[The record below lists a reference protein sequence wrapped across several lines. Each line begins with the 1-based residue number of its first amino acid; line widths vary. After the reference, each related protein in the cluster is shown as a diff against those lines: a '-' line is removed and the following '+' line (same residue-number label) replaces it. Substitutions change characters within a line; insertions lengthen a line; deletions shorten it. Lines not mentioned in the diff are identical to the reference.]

1 MTSAAPIGAEPVV
14 GEDPRA
20 AVEEL
25 EEALDFVRAGVEQ
38 QLLTLELDT
47 QRLEKLYEDL
57 KDTINVQE
65 VTTECHEG
73 MRSLLVCYFPREANK
88 DMIRRAFLPFGPID
102 SVYLVHKDGKP
113 ACYGF
118 VNFHDHPSAAHA
130 LAAANGGSIQLVD
143 KRDTI
148 WTVKAEWTTS
158 PDIPKKPKKKRTKAK
173 GKGGADDKENGT
185 ANGADEEDLAH
196 CGPLTYQVGSQ
207 EGGMMVVGP
216 GGQGYA

>member
-1 MTSAAPIGAEPVV
+1 MAMPGATL
-14 GEDPRA
+14 GMAEDPRQ

-25 EEALDFVRAGVEQ
+25 EAALEMVRSGVEQ
-38 QLLTLELDT
+38 QLHTLEIDT
-47 QRLEKLYEDL
+47 QRLEQLYEDL
-57 KDTINVQE
+57 KGTINMAE

-118 VNFHDHPSAAHA
+118 VNFHDHPSAATA
-130 LAAANGGSIQLVD
+130 LAAANAGAIQLVD

-148 WTVKAEWTTS
+148 WTVKAEWTTQ
-158 PDIPKKPKKKRTKAK
+158 PEIPKKPKKKRSK
-173 GKGGADDKENGT
+173 GRKVEGVKENETG
-185 ANGADEEDLAH
+185 ANGIDGLDL
-196 CGPLTYQVGSQ
+196 CGPFSYQVPDGRRLENFEHGTESFA
-207 EGGMMVVGP
+207 
-216 GGQGYA
+216 Y

>member
-1 MTSAAPIGAEPVV
+1 MPGATL
-14 GEDPRA
+14 GMAEDPRQ

-25 EEALDFVRAGVEQ
+25 EAALEMVRSGLEQ
-38 QLLTLELDT
+38 
-47 QRLEKLYEDL
+47 LYEDL
-57 KDTINVQE
+57 KGTINMAE

-118 VNFHDHPSAAHA
+118 VNFHDHPSAATA
-130 LAAANGGSIQLVD
+130 LASANAGAIQLVD

-158 PDIPKKPKKKRTKAK
+158 PDIPKKPKKKRSKAK
-173 GKGGADDKENGT
+173 GKAADDKENGT
-185 ANGADEEDLAH
+185 ANGADEETAH
-196 CGPLTYQVGSQ
+196 C
-207 EGGMMVVGP
+207 
-216 GGQGYA
+216 

>member
-1 MTSAAPIGAEPVV
+1 MAVESV
-14 GEDPRA
+14 EDPRM

-25 EEALDFVRAGVEQ
+25 EAALDAVRSGVEQ
-38 QLLTLELDT
+38 QLMSLEIDT
-47 QRLEKLYEDL
+47 QRLEALYEDL
-57 KDTINVQE
+57 KGTINTAE

-118 VNFHDHPSAAHA
+118 VNFHDHPSSSAA
-130 LAAANGGSIQLVD
+130 LAAANAGEIQLVD
-143 KRDTI
+143 KRDTV

-158 PDIPKKPKKKRTKAK
+158 PDIPKKPKKKRSKRSK
-173 GKGGADDKENGT
+173 DDKENETEG
-185 ANGADEEDLAH
+185 NGEAMDMM
-196 CGPLTYQVGSQ
+196 CGPLTYQVP
-207 EGGMMVVGP
+207 EGRQYEGL
-216 GGQGYA
+216 AH

>member
-1 MTSAAPIGAEPVV
+1 MPDPVTQDPAMPDAAQL
-14 GEDPRA
+14 EDPRA

-25 EEALDFVRAGVEQ
+25 EEALDMVRAGVEQ
-38 QLLTLELDT
+38 QLLTLEIDT

-130 LAAANGGSIQLVD
+130 LAAANAGSIQLVD

-158 PDIPKKPKKKRTKAK
+158 PDIPKKPKKKRAKAK
-173 GKGGADDKENGT
+173 GKAADDKENGT
-185 ANGADEEDLAH
+185 ANGADEETAH
-196 CGPLTYQVGSQ
+196 CGPLTYQVGAQ
-207 EGGMMVVGP
+207 EGELAMP
-216 GGQGYA
+216 AGQSYA